1 MRIWKKI
8 SLIFIVD
15 LMVIVCVC
23 SSILLIYSK
32 NSILE
37 MTYSQINNKH
47 NNLAVSFG
55 EMASYYHE
63 EDDSVSARDALI
75 RYCFS
80 RYADDT
86 SVLLKDGKTLYS
98 GVTIHPDE
106 YLLLDGDKVLK
117 DTTVTEIMDRNIYI
131 VGRIVTV
138 GEEDYYVYV
147 VEDITTVH
155 NSIKNVIVTFVF
167 ISSVCVVMGV
177 LITAFL
183 VRKSTIPISK
193 LAEVSV
199 RIADG
204 EYSMRAQIDA
214 NNEIGELANDLNR
227 MADAI
232 ETHIDELTEKTK
244 RQELFIAG
252 VTHEFKTP
260 LTALLLHSRLLR
272 TAYMSEEEKDNS
284 LEHIENQAQWL
295 DKLVQSLLKLTA
307 QEKEIEK
314 QDVLVSELFE
324 NVNKSVSQM
333 FNAKGT
339 SLETMHNDERLHVN
353 KELMQSLLVNL
364 VDNAAKSYDPN
375 VHGVVLMK
383 AIDKTITIEDYGR
396 GIPRDALSRIFE
408 PFYMVDKS
416 RSKKNGGCGLGLAL
430 VKKIADSHGASL
442 VVESEEGKGTRIHIT
457 LP

>member
-1 MRIWKKI
+1 M
-8 SLIFIVD
+8 
-15 LMVIVCVC
+15 
-23 SSILLIYSK
+23 
-32 NSILE
+32 
-37 MTYSQINNKH
+37 
-47 NNLAVSFG
+47 
-55 EMASYYHE
+55 
-63 EDDSVSARDALI
+63 
-75 RYCFS
+75 
-80 RYADDT
+80 
-86 SVLLKDGKTLYS
+86 LLKDGKTLYS

-167 ISSVCVVMGV
+167 ISSVCVAMGV

-333 FNAKGT
+333 FNAKGI

-353 KELMQSLLVNL
+353 KELMQSLLINL